1 MVKGKNLIQRN
12 QKKVLTLAVVACL
25 TVTSSLMVTSQ
36 SFSQQAVTPQNSVGQ
51 LPNFRAMIEQNRDAV
66 VNIRGTRSGNELT
79 QNFENAPDV
88 PDNIPEP
95 FRRFFGEQPF
105 GQGPGGMIPQTSQGS
120 GFIISADGYVLTN
133 AHVVNGTD
141 EVVVLLNDRRELPA
155 KIVGVDERSDVAVLK
170 IEAANL
176 PTVQVGNSDQ
186 LHVGDWVLAIGSP
199 FGFDHSATQGIV
211 SALSRNLPDGTY
223 VPFIQTDVAVN
234 PGNSGGPLF
243 DLQGNVVGINSQIYS
258 RSGGYQGLSFAIPIN
273 LAMNAVDQLKSKG
286 YVSRGWLGVMIQDMT
301 QQLADSFSMDTPIGA
316 LVSQVTPDSPAEKA
330 GFKVGDVIVKY
341 DGKVLEHSADLPP
354 LVGST
359 PIGEKTE
366 VVVMRDGKEQI
377 LSVTIGELEN
387 QDQPMQLSQA
397 DEQAAQKLGIA
408 VAELDQ
414 NMRQQMEVDHGVVIS
429 QIQPNSAAAK
439 AGLRNGDVILSFN
452 NEEINDAGQ
461 LAEIVKQAPTDK
473 PSVVLVKRDRGTLF
487 VPVEFS

>member
-1 MVKGKNLIQRN
+1 MQGNK
-12 QKKVLTLAVVACL
+12 KKVLALATVVCLTLA
-25 TVTSSLMVTSQ
+25 SSFVVTSQ
-36 SFSQQAVTPQNSVGQ
+36 SFSQQSITQPTAVGQ

-66 VNIRGTRSGNELT
+66 VNIRGTHSGNEMT
-79 QNFENAPDV
+79 QRFEAPENI
-88 PDNIPEP
+88 PENIPEP
-95 FRRFFGEQPF
+95 FKRFFGDQPF
-105 GQGPGGMIPQTSQGS
+105 KQNPGGMIPQTAQGS

-141 EVVVLLNDRRELPA
+141 EVFVLLNDRRELPA
-155 KIVGVDERSDVAVLK
+155 KVVGVDERSDVAVLK
-170 IEAANL
+170 VDADNL
-176 PTVQVGNSDQ
+176 PTVQVGDSDQ

-273 LAMNAVDQLKSKG
+273 LAMNSVDQLKSKG

-301 QQLADSFSMDTPIGA
+301 QTLADSFSMNTPIGA
-316 LVSQVTPDSPAEKA
+316 LVSQVTPDSPAAAA
-330 GFKVGDVIVKY
+330 GVKVGDVIVKY
-341 DGKVLEHSADLPP
+341 AGKVLERSADLPP
-354 LVGST
+354 MVGTT
-359 PIGEKTE
+359 PIGEKTDI
-366 VVVMRDGKEQI
+366 VVMRDGKEKT
-377 LSVTIGELEN
+377 LSVMIGELEN
-387 QDQPMQLSQA
+387 QDKPVQLSQT

-414 NMRQQMEVDHGVVIS
+414 EMRQQMEVDHGVVIS
-429 QIQPNSAAAK
+429 QVQPNGAAAR

-452 NEEINDAGQ
+452 NEEINTANQ
-461 LAEIVKQAPTDK
+461 LAEIVKQAPADK

-487 VPVEFS
+487 VPVELS